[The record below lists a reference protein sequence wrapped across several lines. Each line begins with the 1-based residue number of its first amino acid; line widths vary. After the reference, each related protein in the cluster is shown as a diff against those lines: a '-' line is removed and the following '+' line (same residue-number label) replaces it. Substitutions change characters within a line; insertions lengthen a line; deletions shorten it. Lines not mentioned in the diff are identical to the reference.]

1 MQKKKREQQLKQQLQ
16 QQQQQQ
22 YVEDKRYSDKR
33 CREDHIAL
41 LCQIASNRPDI
52 VKAFMKRT
60 PMWKY
65 IVTKRP
71 DLVNEL
77 LKPER
82 LKLIASPEMVRAIVK
97 LDDCIQ
103 KHRVT

>member
-1 MQKKKREQQLKQQLQ
+1 
-16 QQQQQQ
+16 
-22 YVEDKRYSDKR
+22 
-33 CREDHIAL
+33 
-41 LCQIASNRPDI
+41 
-52 VKAFMKRT
+52 MKRT
-60 PMWKY
+60 PMYKC
-65 IVTKRP
+65 IATKRP

-103 KHRVT
+103 KQRRT